1 MTEKKNSSIQKPVT
15 EDKTTIS
22 TPLAT
27 SRNVELKT
35 STNEQPRTN
44 TQEEAKN
51 QENAEE
57 LPWKLPVII
66 SAALLAVLALG
77 AILFTRMRRRPKI
90 EPRTVQFVNPI
101 YAFPEQ

>member
-1 MTEKKNSSIQKPVT
+1 M
-15 EDKTTIS
+15 
-22 TPLAT
+22 AT